1 MKKLLEEESW
11 RRQLFSNG
19 WREGLGGVV
28 EVLEPATGECL
39 TTSACASA
47 QDMDDAVVRARQA
60 QAGWAAKLAPE
71 RAAVLRRA
79 GDLLIAH
86 LDEVQAWLRRE
97 TGSVRAKAEWEV
109 RGAAADFHNAAAL
122 TCEPVGSLL
131 SPRLPGQLSLARRL
145 PLGVV
150 GVITPW
156 NSPLVLATRVL
167 APALA
172 AGNAVV
178 LKPDMQSPVSGGAV
192 LVEILRAA
200 GLPEGIFHMLPGAA
214 EAGEALCR
222 HQDIAKVSFTGSTA
236 TGRRVAALCG
246 QELKRVSLELGGNN
260 AFIVMEDADVEV
272 AARAAAFGSYFHQG
286 QICFSIG
293 RHLVH
298 ESLHDAYVDALTRVA
313 KRLVVGNPID
323 DKVQVGPLI
332 NERQCRQVD
341 VIVQETVSQGARLV
355 LGGTHEGLF
364 YAPTVLTGVTPEMP
378 AFAQEIF
385 GPVAP
390 VTSFRDRQHA
400 IALANQSDY
409 GLAVAIQTGVLEQ
422 GLAMAEHLRVGI
434 AHINDQTIV
443 RGGDAP
449 IGGEGHSGNGGRAGH
464 LVNLDEWTYWQWATA
479 RAQGGDYAW

>member
-1 MKKLLEEESW
+1 MKALLEEENW
-11 RRQLFSNG
+11 RGKLFSNG
-19 WREGLGGVV
+19 WREGHGGIV
-28 EVLEPATGECL
+28 EVAEPATGRRL

-47 QDMDDAVVRARQA
+47 RDVDEAVERARLA
-60 QAGWAAKLAPE
+60 QPAWAARLAPE
-71 RAAVLRRA
+71 RAAVLLRA
-79 GDLLIAH
+79 GDLLLAH
-86 LDEVQAWLRRE
+86 LQEVQAWLRRE

-122 TCEPVGSLL
+122 TCEPVGALL
-131 SPRLPGQLSLARRL
+131 SPRIPGQLSMARRL

-150 GVITPW
+150 GAITPW

-167 APALA
+167 APAMA

-178 LKPDMQSPVSGGAV
+178 LKPDVQSPVSGGAV
-192 LVEILRAA
+192 LAEILRAA
-200 GLPEGIFHMLPGAA
+200 GLPEGVFHMLPGAA
-214 EAGEALCR
+214 EAGEALCV
-222 HQDIAKVSFTGSTA
+222 HEGVAKISFTGSTA

-246 QELKRVSLELGGNN
+246 QQLKRTSLELGGNN
-260 AFIVMEDADVEV
+260 AFIVMDDADVET

-298 ESLHDAYVDALTRVA
+298 EAVHDAYVEALTRVA
-313 KRLVVGNPID
+313 RQLVVGDPID
-323 DKVQVGPLI
+323 DGVQVGPLI
-332 NERQCRQVD
+332 NERQCDHVRAVVRD
-341 VIVQETVSQGARLV
+341 SIAQGARLV

-364 YAPTVLTGVTPEMP
+364 YAPTILTGVTPAMP
-378 AFAQEIF
+378 AFTQEIF

-390 VTSFRDRQHA
+390 VTAFKDREHA
-400 IALANQSDY
+400 LALANQTSY
-409 GLAVAIQTGVLEQ
+409 GLAAAIQTRSMEQ
-422 GLAMAEHLRVGI
+422 GLAMAERLRVGI
-434 AHINDQTIV
+434 VHVNDQTIV

-449 IGGEGHSGNGGRAGH
+449 VGGEGQSGNGGRAGH